1 MAEGHRPLGK
11 RIRTINLRFSQS
23 PGPIAK
29 LPRRSKTVRLVSCCV
44 PGVSDA
50 KPKV

>member
-1 MAEGHRPLGK
+1 MAEGQRPLGE
-11 RIRTINLRFSQS
+11 RIRNIKLCFARGLELT
-23 PGPIAK
+23 AK

>member
-11 RIRTINLRFSQS
+11 RIRTINLRFSHS
-23 PGPIAK
+23 PGLTAK

-50 KPKV
+50 KPKA